1 MHEIVINLHMHTRYS
16 DGHLTHEQIA
26 DSALKAGIDAAI
38 VTDHN
43 IWINK
48 HEKCYKNG
56 DRRVLLIIGE
66 EIHDQARHPQKS
78 HLLVF
83 GVERELAALAFD
95 PQRLLDTIR
104 QAGGLAFIA
113 HPVDP
118 ASPAFHEPDIS
129 WVDWHINGY
138 TGIELWNAM
147 SEFKS
152 LLKGR
157 LHGLYYALNPRRVN
171 SNPFPAALKK
181 WDELLTGER
190 RVVAVGGSDAHG
202 FPLRI
207 GPIRRTLYPYEFH
220 FRAINTHLLVP
231 DPLSGDIIGDKQI
244 IFDALR
250 KGHAF
255 IGYDLPAPTRGF
267 RFTGQGLAGMVQ
279 IGDEI
284 SAKNWVTLQ
293 VRLPQ
298 RVECRLI
305 CNGNII
311 KTWRN
316 REICTYITT
325 DPGAYRIE
333 TYIHYLGRKRGWIF
347 SNPIYL
353 L

>member
-279 IGDEI
+279 MGDEI
-284 SAKNWVTLQ
+284 SAKNGVTLQ